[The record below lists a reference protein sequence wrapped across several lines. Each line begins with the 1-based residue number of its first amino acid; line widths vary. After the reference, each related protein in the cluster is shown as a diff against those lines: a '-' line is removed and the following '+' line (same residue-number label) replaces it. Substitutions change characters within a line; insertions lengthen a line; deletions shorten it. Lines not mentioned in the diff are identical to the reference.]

1 MKQRAFLLVLLALL
15 LLASIVMAQSS
26 GAGWYTV
33 GPGTAAGGRYRLDS
47 LAWQVEGTA
56 GGGWYILSSPVR
68 ATLRGSGC
76 CCAYLP
82 CLFRKSH

>member
-1 MKQRAFLLVLLALL
+1 MKRTAILLLPLALL
-15 LLASIVMAQSS
+15 LVAGVVLAQSS

-33 GPGTAAGGRYRLDS
+33 GPGTISGGDYRLTS

-56 GGGWYILSSPVR
+56 GGGGYILSSPVR
-68 ATLRGSGC
+68 AMLRGSGC

>member
-1 MKQRAFLLVLLALL
+1 MKRTAMLLVLLALL
-15 LLASIVMAQSS
+15 LAAGMALAQSG

-33 GPGTAAGGRYRLDS
+33 EPGVTAGGEYRLDS

-56 GGGWYILSSPVR
+56 GGEGYILSSSVR
-68 ATLRGSGC
+68 AMLRGSGC

-82 CLFRKSH
+82 CLFRRSH